1 MGESASL
8 EPLRFKLNT
17 GDKIP
22 AVGLGTWQAEPG
34 VVGEAVKTAIKV
46 GYRHIDCASIY
57 RNEEEI
63 GKALQEILELGT
75 VKREE
80 LWITSKLWCKDHAPE
95 EVPKAL
101 DRTLKDLQLEYL
113 DLYLIHWPVR
123 LDQNSGF
130 LPLDIRGT
138 WHAMESLLDSGKVR
152 NIGVSNFSSKKLQDL
167 ISHASIIPAVNQVE
181 CHPIWQ
187 QHKLRT
193 FCTAN
198 GIHLSAYSPIGSPGS
213 RNMLKL
219 SVLDH
224 PVVKEV
230 AEKLGKSPAQVAL
243 RWGIQA
249 GNSVLPKSTRAE
261 RIKSNF
267 DVFDWSISEEDMK
280 VFSKIEQVRLL
291 RGEFWVNDS
300 TSPYK
305 SVQEL
310 WDGEI

>member
-1 MGESASL
+1 
-8 EPLRFKLNT
+8 
-17 GDKIP
+17 
-22 AVGLGTWQAEPG
+22 
-34 VVGEAVKTAIKV
+34 
-46 GYRHIDCASIY
+46 
-57 RNEEEI
+57 
-63 GKALQEILELGT
+63 
-75 VKREE
+75 
-80 LWITSKLWCKDHAPE
+80 
-95 EVPKAL
+95 
-101 DRTLKDLQLEYL
+101 
-113 DLYLIHWPVR
+113 
-123 LDQNSGF
+123 
-130 LPLDIRGT
+130 
-138 WHAMESLLDSGKVR
+138 MESLLDSGKVR